1 MNVVITGS
9 TQGLGAGYAREFLKR
24 GHSVMVSGRKQA
36 SVDKAV
42 SDLRRIAPSGARVA
56 GVACDVSRI
65 EDVQAL
71 WDASVRELGRVDLW
85 FNNAGYARTGV
96 TFLETRPAELAAMVR
111 SNVIGTMNG
120 CQVAL
125 AGMKAQGA
133 NSGNG
138 GWIYLTL
145 GGGAKGRIVPG
156 MAVYSTTK
164 RALKYFADCLV
175 KEARGTAV
183 KIGTVS
189 PGINITEGMLREIE
203 AVTPA
208 ARARMLRPLNLIGDH
223 VETTTP
229 WIVERIL
236 EGRESGHDVT
246 WLTGGRMMQRLFG
259 SLFRKRDVLS
269 RYGLRA

>member
-1 MNVVITGS
+1 MNIVITGS
-9 TQGLGAGYAREFLKR
+9 TQGLGSGYAREFLKR
-24 GHSVMVSGRKQA
+24 GHNVMVSGRKQA

-42 SDLRRIAPSGARVA
+42 SDLRRVAPAGVRVA
-56 GVACDVSRI
+56 GLPCDVSRI

-71 WDASVRELGRVDLW
+71 WDASVREFGRVDLW
-85 FNNAGYARTGV
+85 LNNAGYARTGV
-96 TFLETRPAELAAMVR
+96 TFLETKPTELAAMVR

-125 AGMKAQGA
+125 AGMKAQG
-133 NSGNG
+133 GG

-145 GGGAKGRIVPG
+145 GGGAKGRVVPG
-156 MAVYSTTK
+156 MAVYSSTK

-175 KEARGTAV
+175 KETRGTQV

-203 AVTPA
+203 EVAPA
-208 ARARMLRPLNLIGDH
+208 ARARMLKPLNLIGDH

-229 WIVERIL
+229 WIVDRIL

-246 WLTGGRMMQRLFG
+246 WLTGGRMMKRLFG
-259 SLFRKRDVLS
+259 AMFRKRDVLS
-269 RYGLRA
+269 RYGLKA